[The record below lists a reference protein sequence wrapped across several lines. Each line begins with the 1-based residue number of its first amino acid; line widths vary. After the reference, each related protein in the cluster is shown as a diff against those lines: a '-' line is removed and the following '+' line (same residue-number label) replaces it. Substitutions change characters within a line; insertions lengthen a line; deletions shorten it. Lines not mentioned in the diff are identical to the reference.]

1 MFDTIRVAARDRQRL
16 SEIGGFMSR
25 YGIGV
30 LAARLGLAD
39 RGGDAPPDL
48 PRRTREAIEAL
59 GPTFIKLGQI
69 LATRGDLLGPEWIEE
84 LSALHAD
91 APTLPF
97 ETLRPQVEAA
107 LGDAPEALFAT
118 FDPQPL
124 AAASIAQVHR
134 ATLEDGREVVLKIR
148 RPGISETIAADLR
161 LIAELAAIAER
172 ASAEARRFTPVA
184 MARQLATAMLE
195 ELDLASEGRHADAL
209 RADFAGD
216 DRVVV
221 PVIHWRYTSETLLVM
236 DYIDGIRPVDGDT
249 LRAAGIDPVVIA
261 ESGADIVL
269 DMVLLNGRFH
279 ADPHP
284 GNLLCQPGNRI
295 ALLDM
300 GMTGQISHRRRQ
312 EFIGFV
318 RALGSGDAAA
328 LADTLA
334 VWTGSGPGGGQKLT
348 PAAEGLIARHGGGQR
363 IVLAAL
369 VTDMLR
375 VMREERLVL
384 PPDLLIVFKALMTLD
399 GVLGRIAPDN
409 DLSGAMARATARV
422 TLDRVSPATWTAQL
436 APIAWELS
444 RLGDDAPALIRAAVA
459 RLQAPPVIGPGEQ
472 AIVSA
477 LRRLSASVLV
487 AAVIVAAAVVLT

>member
-1 MFDTIRVAARDRQRL
+1 MFETIRVAARDRKRVA
-16 SEIGGFMSR
+16 EISAVLSR

-30 LAARLGLAD
+30 LAARLGL
-39 RGGDAPPDL
+39 GGTEGDTPPDL

-69 LATRGDLLGPEWIEE
+69 LATRGDLLPPAWIDE

-97 ETLRPQVEAA
+97 DTLRPQVEAA
-107 LGDAPEALFAT
+107 LGDAPEAVFAR
-118 FDPQPL
+118 FDATPF
-124 AAASIAQVHR
+124 AAASIAQIHR
-134 ATLEDGREVVLKIR
+134 ARLHDGREVVLKVR
-148 RPGISETIAADLR
+148 RPGIAETIAADLR

-172 ASAEARRFTPVA
+172 TNAEARRFAPTA

-209 RADFAGD
+209 RADFAD
-216 DRVVV
+216 DPRVVI
-221 PVIHWRYTSETLLVM
+221 PSIHWPHSSETLLVM
-236 DYIDGIRPVDGDT
+236 DYIEGVRPTDPAS
-249 LRAAGIDPVVIA
+249 LRKAGIDPMRIA
-261 ESGADIVL
+261 ETGADIVL

-284 GNLLCQPGNRI
+284 GNLLCQPGDRI

-300 GMTGQISHRRRQ
+300 GMTGQLSRRRRQ

-318 RALGSGDAAA
+318 RALASGDAAA

-334 VWTGSGPGGGQKLT
+334 VWTGT
-348 PAAEGLIARHGGGQR
+348 PTEGRRLLAPSDALIARHGGGQR
-363 IVLAAL
+363 IVMSAL
-369 VTDMLR
+369 VGDMLR
-375 VMREERLVL
+375 TMREQRLVL

-399 GVLGRIAPDN
+399 GVLNRIAPDI
-409 DLSGAMARATARV
+409 DLSQAMARATLRV
-422 TLDRVSPATWTAQL
+422 TLDRASPTQLSAQL
-436 APIAWELS
+436 VPIAWELS

-459 RLQAPPVIGPGEQ
+459 RLEAPPAADPGAAMVAQ
-472 AIVSA
+472 ALRWLGIAIFGGAALVSA
-477 LRRLSASVLV
+477 AVLL
-487 AAVIVAAAVVLT
+487 A